1 MSASTV
7 GHDDDQ
13 GRFVIE
19 IDGPEAYLR
28 YRRAGDD
35 RVDFLSTFVP
45 PGLRDRGLAEQIVRA
60 GFAWA
65 EAEGLTVISRCSY
78 VQRWAREDPALEA
91 LTAD

>member
-1 MSASTV
+1 VSAATV
-7 GHDDDQ
+7 RHDDDQ

-19 IDGPEAYLR
+19 IGGAEAYMR
-28 YRRAGDD
+28 YRRGSDD

-45 PGLRDRGLAEQIVRA
+45 PALRGRGLAEQIVRA

-65 EAEGLTVISRCSY
+65 KAEGLTVIPRCSY
-78 VQRWAREDPALEA
+78 VQRLARQDPALET